1 MNITETIKEKAL
13 ELGFDDFGFTDLTT
27 SPDIKNNFLSFL
39 DKGHH
44 GDMAWLQN
52 NIERRVD
59 PNVLWKEARTAIV
72 LGQNYAP
79 DNNPIDNLKLKDRA
93 NISVYARGDDYH
105 KVIKKKLKSLAGW
118 MAREYKMEVKV
129 FVDTAPI
136 MEKPLAQSSGIGWQG
151 KHTNLVSKN
160 YGSWLFLGI
169 ILISMKLPANISE
182 SDHCGKCQACI
193 DVCPTKAF
201 PKPYQLDARKC
212 ISYLTIE
219 YNGHIPLKYRNAI
232 GNRVY
237 GCDDCLAVC
246 PWNKFAKT
254 ARENRLKSKEL
265 LNMPELSSF
274 LDFDDFQFRK
284 FFSGSPIKRIGRNK
298 FLRNVIIAIGNSGK
312 TADIGKLKERLTDES
327 SLVRA
332 MVVWALS
339 CLMGT
344 EDFNDLKKSYFVV
357 ETDKN
362 VIEEWQIAFN
372 KETLLVE

>member
-1 MNITETIKEKAL
+1 MNIAEEIGEKAL
-13 ELGFDDFGFTDLTT
+13 EIGFDDFGFTDLTT
-27 SPDIKNNFLSFL
+27 SSDIKNNFLSFL
-39 DKGHH
+39 EKGNH
-44 GDMAWLQN
+44 GDMLWLEN
-52 NIERRVD
+52 NVERRVD
-59 PNVLWKEARTAIV
+59 PLVMWGEAKTALVLA
-72 LGQNYAP
+72 QNYAP
-79 DNNPIDNLKLKDRA
+79 DNNPIDNLKLKNRA

-118 MAREYKMEVKV
+118 MAREYKTEVKV

-160 YGSWLFLGI
+160 YGSWLFLGV
-169 ILISMKLPANISE
+169 ILISIKLPVNVSE
-182 SDHCGKCQACI
+182 NDHCGTCQACI

-219 YNGHIPLKYRNAI
+219 HKGHIPLKYRSAI

-254 ARENRLKSKEL
+254 ARENRLRSREL
-265 LNMPELSSF
+265 LNMPELSGF
-274 LDFDDFQFRK
+274 LDFDDFQFRQ

-298 FLRNVIIAIGNSGK
+298 FLRNVIIAIGNSGQIRNI
-312 TADIGKLKERLTDES
+312 DKLKEKLTDES

-332 MVVWALS
+332 MAVWALS
-339 CLMGT
+339 CLMNF
-344 EDFNDLKKSYFVV
+344 EDFNNLKKSYFAV
-357 ETDKN
+357 EADKN
-362 VIEEWQIAFN
+362 VIEEWKIAFN
-372 KETLLVE
+372 KKDFIG

>member
-1 MNITETIKEKAL
+1 MNIAEEIGEKAL
-13 ELGFDDFGFTDLTT
+13 EIGFDDFGFTDLTT
-27 SPDIKNNFLSFL
+27 SSDIKNNFLSFL
-39 DKGHH
+39 EKVNH
-44 GDMAWLQN
+44 GDMLWLEN
-52 NIERRVD
+52 NVERRVD
-59 PNVLWKEARTAIV
+59 PLVMWGEAKTALVLA
-72 LGQNYAP
+72 QNYAP
-79 DNNPIDNLKLKDRA
+79 DNNPIDNLKLKNRA

-105 KVIKKKLKSLAGW
+105 KVIKKKLKNLAGW
-118 MAREYKMEVKV
+118 MAREYKTEVKV

-160 YGSWLFLGI
+160 YGSWLFLGV
-169 ILISMKLPANISE
+169 ILISIKLPVNVSE
-182 SDHCGKCQACI
+182 NDHCGTCQACI

-219 YNGHIPLKYRNAI
+219 HKGHIPLKYRSAI

-254 ARENRLKSKEL
+254 ARENRLRSREL
-265 LNMPELSSF
+265 LNMPELSGF
-274 LDFDDFQFRK
+274 LDFDDFQFRQ

-298 FLRNVIIAIGNSGK
+298 FLRNVIIAIGNSGQIRN
-312 TADIGKLKERLTDES
+312 IGKLKEKLTDES

-332 MVVWALS
+332 MAVWALS
-339 CLMGT
+339 CLMNF
-344 EDFNDLKKSYFVV
+344 EDFNNLKKSYFSV
-357 ETDKN
+357 EVDKN
-362 VIEEWQIAFN
+362 VIEEWKIAFN
-372 KETLLVE
+372 KKGFIG

>member
-1 MNITETIKEKAL
+1 MNIAEEIGEKAL
-13 ELGFDDFGFTDLTT
+13 EIGFDDFGFTDLTT
-27 SPDIKNNFLSFL
+27 SSDIKNNFLSFL
-39 DKGHH
+39 EKGNH
-44 GDMAWLQN
+44 GDMLWLEN
-52 NIERRVD
+52 NVERRVD
-59 PNVLWKEARTAIV
+59 PLVMWGEAKTALVLA
-72 LGQNYAP
+72 QNYAP
-79 DNNPIDNLKLKDRA
+79 DNNPIDNLKLKNRA

-118 MAREYKMEVKV
+118 MAREYKTEVKV

-160 YGSWLFLGI
+160 YGSWLFLGV
-169 ILISMKLPANISE
+169 ILISIKLPVNVSE
-182 SDHCGKCQACI
+182 NDHCGICQACI

-219 YNGHIPLKYRNAI
+219 HKGHIPLEYRSAI

-254 ARENRLKSKEL
+254 ARENRLRSREL
-265 LNMPELSSF
+265 LNMPELSGF
-274 LDFDDFQFRK
+274 LDFDDFQFRQ

-298 FLRNVIIAIGNSGK
+298 FLRNVIIAIGNSGQIRNI
-312 TADIGKLKERLTDES
+312 DKLKEKLTDES

-332 MVVWALS
+332 MAVWALS
-339 CLMGT
+339 CLMNF
-344 EDFNDLKKSYFVV
+344 EDFNNLKKSYFSV
-357 ETDKN
+357 EVDKN
-362 VIEEWQIAFN
+362 VIEEWKIAFN
-372 KETLLVE
+372 KKGFIG

>member
-1 MNITETIKEKAL
+1 MNIAEEIGEKAL
-13 ELGFDDFGFTDLTT
+13 EIGFDDFGFTDLTT
-27 SPDIKNNFLSFL
+27 SSDIKNNFLSFL
-39 DKGHH
+39 EKGNH
-44 GDMAWLQN
+44 GDMLWLEN
-52 NIERRVD
+52 NVERRVD
-59 PNVLWKEARTAIV
+59 PLVMWGEAKTALVLA
-72 LGQNYAP
+72 QNYAP
-79 DNNPIDNLKLKDRA
+79 DNNPIDNLKLKNRA

-118 MAREYKMEVKV
+118 MAREYKTEVKV

-160 YGSWLFLGI
+160 YGSWLFLGV
-169 ILISMKLPANISE
+169 ILISIKLPVNVSE
-182 SDHCGKCQACI
+182 NDHCGTCQACI

-219 YNGHIPLKYRNAI
+219 HKGHIPLKYRSAI

-254 ARENRLKSKEL
+254 ARENRLRSREL
-265 LNMPELSSF
+265 LNMPELSGF
-274 LDFDDFQFRK
+274 LDFDDFQFRQ

-298 FLRNVIIAIGNSGK
+298 FLRNVIIAIGNSGQIRN
-312 TADIGKLKERLTDES
+312 IGKLKEKLTDES

-332 MVVWALS
+332 MAVWALS
-339 CLMGT
+339 CLMNF
-344 EDFNDLKKSYFVV
+344 EDFNNLKKSYFSV
-357 ETDKN
+357 EVDKN
-362 VIEEWQIAFN
+362 VIEEWKIAFN
-372 KETLLVE
+372 KKGFIG

>member
-1 MNITETIKEKAL
+1 MNIAEEIGEKAL
-13 ELGFDDFGFTDLTT
+13 EIGFDDFGFTDLTT
-27 SPDIKNNFLSFL
+27 SSDIKNNFLSFL
-39 DKGHH
+39 EKGNH
-44 GDMAWLQN
+44 GDMLWLEN
-52 NIERRVD
+52 NVERRVD
-59 PNVLWKEARTAIV
+59 PLVMWGEAKTALVLA
-72 LGQNYAP
+72 QNYAP
-79 DNNPIDNLKLKDRA
+79 DNNPIDNLKLKNRA

-118 MAREYKMEVKV
+118 MAREYKTEVKV

-160 YGSWLFLGI
+160 YGSWLFLGV
-169 ILISMKLPANISE
+169 ILISIKLPVNVSE
-182 SDHCGKCQACI
+182 NDHCGTCQACI

-219 YNGHIPLKYRNAI
+219 HKGHIPLKYRSAI

-254 ARENRLKSKEL
+254 ARENRLRSREL
-265 LNMPELSSF
+265 LNMPELSGF
-274 LDFDDFQFRK
+274 LDFDDFQFRE

-298 FLRNVIIAIGNSGK
+298 FLRNVIIAIGNSGQIRNI
-312 TADIGKLKERLTDES
+312 DKLKEKLTDES

-332 MVVWALS
+332 MAVWALS
-339 CLMGT
+339 CLMNF
-344 EDFNDLKKSYFVV
+344 EDFNNLKKSYFAV
-357 ETDKN
+357 EADKN
-362 VIEEWQIAFN
+362 VIEEWKIAFN
-372 KETLLVE
+372 KKDFIG

>member
-1 MNITETIKEKAL
+1 MNIADEIGEKAL

-27 SPDIKNNFLSFL
+27 SLDIKNNFLSFL
-39 DKGHH
+39 EKGHH
-44 GDMAWLQN
+44 GDMLWLEN
-52 NIERRVD
+52 NVERRVD
-59 PNVLWKEARTAIV
+59 PLVMWGEAKTALVLA
-72 LGQNYAP
+72 QNYAP
-79 DNNPIDNLKLKDRA
+79 DNNPIDNLKLKNRA

-105 KVIKKKLKSLAGW
+105 KVIKKKLKNLAGW
-118 MAREYKMEVKV
+118 MAREYKTEVKV

-169 ILISMKLPANISE
+169 ILISIKLPVNVSE
-182 SDHCGKCQACI
+182 NDHCGTCQACI

-219 YNGHIPLKYRNAI
+219 HKGHIPLKYRSAI

-254 ARENRLKSKEL
+254 ARENRLRSREL
-265 LNMPELSSF
+265 LNMPELSGF
-274 LDFDDFQFRK
+274 LDFDDFQFRE

-298 FLRNVIIAIGNSGK
+298 FLRNVIIAIGNSGQIRN
-312 TADIGKLKERLTDES
+312 IGKLKEKLTDES

-332 MVVWALS
+332 MAVWALS
-339 CLMGT
+339 CLMNF
-344 EDFNDLKKSYFVV
+344 EDFNNLKKSYFAV
-357 ETDKN
+357 EVDKN
-362 VIEEWQIAFN
+362 VIEEWKVAFN
-372 KETLLVE
+372 KKVFIG

>member
-1 MNITETIKEKAL
+1 MNIAEEIGEKAL
-13 ELGFDDFGFTDLTT
+13 ELGFDDFGFTDLTA
-27 SPDIKNNFLSFL
+27 SADIKNNFLSFL
-39 DKGHH
+39 EKGHH
-44 GDMAWLQN
+44 GDMLWLEN
-52 NIERRVD
+52 NVERRVD
-59 PNVLWKEARTAIV
+59 PLVMWGEAKTALVLA
-72 LGQNYAP
+72 QNYAP
-79 DNNPIDNLKLKDRA
+79 DNNPIDNLKLKNRA

-118 MAREYKMEVKV
+118 MAREYKTEVKV

-160 YGSWLFLGI
+160 YGSWLFLGV
-169 ILISMKLPANISE
+169 ILISIKLPVNVSE
-182 SDHCGKCQACI
+182 NDHCGTCQACI

-219 YNGHIPLKYRNAI
+219 HKGHIPLKYRSAI

-254 ARENRLKSKEL
+254 ARENRLRSREL
-265 LNMPELSSF
+265 LDMPELSGF
-274 LDFDDFQFRK
+274 LDFDDFQFRQ

-298 FLRNVIIAIGNSGK
+298 FLRNVIIAIGNSGQIRN
-312 TADIGKLKERLTDES
+312 IGKLKEKLTDES

-332 MVVWALS
+332 MAVWALS
-339 CLMGT
+339 CLMNF
-344 EDFNDLKKSYFVV
+344 EDFNNLKKSYFAV
-357 ETDKN
+357 EADKN
-362 VIEEWQIAFN
+362 VIEEWKIAFN
-372 KETLLVE
+372 KKDFIG

>member
-1 MNITETIKEKAL
+1 MNIAEEIGEKAL
-13 ELGFDDFGFTDLTT
+13 EIGFDDFGFTDLTT
-27 SPDIKNNFLSFL
+27 SSDIKNNFLSFL
-39 DKGHH
+39 EKGNH
-44 GDMAWLQN
+44 GDMLWLEN
-52 NIERRVD
+52 NVERRVD
-59 PNVLWKEARTAIV
+59 PLVMWGEAKTALVLA
-72 LGQNYAP
+72 QNYAP
-79 DNNPIDNLKLKDRA
+79 DNNPIDNLKLKNRA

-118 MAREYKMEVKV
+118 MAREYKTEVKV

-160 YGSWLFLGI
+160 YGSWLFLGV
-169 ILISMKLPANISE
+169 ILISIKLPVNVSE
-182 SDHCGKCQACI
+182 NDHCGTCQACI

-219 YNGHIPLKYRNAI
+219 HKGHIPLKYRSAI

-254 ARENRLKSKEL
+254 ARENRLRSREL

-274 LDFDDFQFRK
+274 LDFDDFQFRQ

-298 FLRNVIIAIGNSGK
+298 FLRNVIIAIGNSGQIRN
-312 TADIGKLKERLTDES
+312 IGKLKEKLTDES

-332 MVVWALS
+332 MAVWALS
-339 CLMGT
+339 CLMNF
-344 EDFNDLKKSYFVV
+344 EDFNNLKKSYFSV
-357 ETDKN
+357 EVDKN
-362 VIEEWQIAFN
+362 VIEEWKIAFN
-372 KETLLVE
+372 KKGFIG

>member
-1 MNITETIKEKAL
+1 MNIAEEIGEKAL
-13 ELGFDDFGFTDLTT
+13 ELGFDDFGFTDLTA
-27 SPDIKNNFLSFL
+27 SADIKNNFLSFL
-39 DKGHH
+39 EKGHH
-44 GDMAWLQN
+44 GDMLWLEN
-52 NIERRVD
+52 NVERRVD
-59 PNVLWKEARTAIV
+59 PLVMWGEAKTALVLA
-72 LGQNYAP
+72 QNYAP
-79 DNNPIDNLKLKDRA
+79 DNNPIDNLKLKNRA

-105 KVIKKKLKSLAGW
+105 KVIKKKLKNLAGW
-118 MAREYKMEVKV
+118 MAREYKTEVKV

-160 YGSWLFLGI
+160 YGSWLFLGV
-169 ILISMKLPANISE
+169 ILISIKLPVNVSE
-182 SDHCGKCQACI
+182 NDHCGICQACI

-219 YNGHIPLKYRNAI
+219 HKGHIPLEYRSAI

-254 ARENRLKSKEL
+254 ARENRLKSREL
-265 LNMPELSSF
+265 LNMPELSGF
-274 LDFDDFQFRK
+274 LDFDDFQFRE

-298 FLRNVIIAIGNSGK
+298 FLRNVIIAIGNSGQIRNI
-312 TADIGKLKERLTDES
+312 DKLKEKLTDES

-332 MVVWALS
+332 MAVWALS
-339 CLMGT
+339 CLMNF
-344 EDFNDLKKSYFVV
+344 EDFNNLKKSYFAV
-357 ETDKN
+357 EADKN
-362 VIEEWQIAFN
+362 VIEEWKIAFN
-372 KETLLVE
+372 KKDFIG

>member
-1 MNITETIKEKAL
+1 MNIAEEIGEKAL
-13 ELGFDDFGFTDLTT
+13 ELGFDDFGFTDLTA
-27 SPDIKNNFLSFL
+27 SADIKNNFLSFL
-39 DKGHH
+39 EKGHH
-44 GDMAWLQN
+44 GDMLWLEN
-52 NIERRVD
+52 NVERRVD
-59 PNVLWKEARTAIV
+59 PLVMWGEAKTALVLA
-72 LGQNYAP
+72 QNYAP
-79 DNNPIDNLKLKDRA
+79 DNNPIDNLKLKNRA

-105 KVIKKKLKSLAGW
+105 KVIKKKLKNLAGW
-118 MAREYKMEVKV
+118 MAREYKTEVKV

-169 ILISMKLPANISE
+169 ILISIKLPVNVSE
-182 SDHCGKCQACI
+182 NDHCGICQACI

-219 YNGHIPLKYRNAI
+219 HKGHIPLEYRSAI

-254 ARENRLKSKEL
+254 ARENRLKSREL
-265 LNMPELSSF
+265 LNMPELSGF
-274 LDFDDFQFRK
+274 LDFDDFQFRE

-298 FLRNVIIAIGNSGK
+298 FLRNVIIAIGNSGQIRNI
-312 TADIGKLKERLTDES
+312 DKLKEKLTDES

-332 MVVWALS
+332 MAVWALS
-339 CLMGT
+339 CLMNF
-344 EDFNDLKKSYFVV
+344 EDFNNLKKSYFAV
-357 ETDKN
+357 EADKN
-362 VIEEWQIAFN
+362 VIEEWKIAFN
-372 KETLLVE
+372 KKDFIG

>member
-1 MNITETIKEKAL
+1 MNIAEEIGEKAL
-13 ELGFDDFGFTDLTT
+13 ELGFDDFGFTDLTA
-27 SPDIKNNFLSFL
+27 SADIKNNFLSFL
-39 DKGHH
+39 EKGHH
-44 GDMAWLQN
+44 GDMLWLEN
-52 NIERRVD
+52 NVERRVD
-59 PNVLWKEARTAIV
+59 PLVMWGEAKTALVLA
-72 LGQNYAP
+72 QNYAP
-79 DNNPIDNLKLKDRA
+79 DNNPIDNLKLKNRA

-118 MAREYKMEVKV
+118 MAREYKTEVKV

-169 ILISMKLPANISE
+169 ILISIKLPVNVSE
-182 SDHCGKCQACI
+182 NDHCGICQACI

-219 YNGHIPLKYRNAI
+219 HKGHIPLEYRSAI

-254 ARENRLKSKEL
+254 ARENRLKSREL
-265 LNMPELSSF
+265 LNMPELSGF
-274 LDFDDFQFRK
+274 LDFDDFQFRE

-298 FLRNVIIAIGNSGK
+298 FLRNVIIAIGNSGQIRNI
-312 TADIGKLKERLTDES
+312 DKLKEKLTDES

-332 MVVWALS
+332 MAVWALS
-339 CLMGT
+339 CLMNF
-344 EDFNDLKKSYFVV
+344 EDFNNLKKSYFAV
-357 ETDKN
+357 EADKN
-362 VIEEWQIAFN
+362 VIEEWKIAFN
-372 KETLLVE
+372 KKDFIG

>member
-1 MNITETIKEKAL
+1 MNIAEEIGEKAL
-13 ELGFDDFGFTDLTT
+13 EIGFDDFGFTDLTT
-27 SPDIKNNFLSFL
+27 SSDIKNNFLSFL
-39 DKGHH
+39 EKGNH
-44 GDMAWLQN
+44 GDMLWLEN
-52 NIERRVD
+52 NVERRVD
-59 PNVLWKEARTAIV
+59 PLVMWGEAKTALVLA
-72 LGQNYAP
+72 QNYAP
-79 DNNPIDNLKLKDRA
+79 DNNPIDNLKLKNRA

-118 MAREYKMEVKV
+118 MAREYKTEVKV

-160 YGSWLFLGI
+160 YGSWLFLGV
-169 ILISMKLPANISE
+169 ILISIKLPVNVSE
-182 SDHCGKCQACI
+182 NDHCGTCQACI

-219 YNGHIPLKYRNAI
+219 HKGHIPLKYRSAI

-254 ARENRLKSKEL
+254 ARENRLRSREL
-265 LNMPELSSF
+265 LNMPELSGF
-274 LDFDDFQFRK
+274 LDFDDFQFRQ

-298 FLRNVIIAIGNSGK
+298 FLRNVIIAIGNSGQIRN
-312 TADIGKLKERLTDES
+312 IGKLKEKLTDES

-332 MVVWALS
+332 MAVWALS
-339 CLMGT
+339 CLMNF
-344 EDFNDLKKSYFVV
+344 EDFNNLKKSYFSV
-357 ETDKN
+357 EVDKN
-362 VIEEWQIAFN
+362 VIEEWKIAFN
-372 KETLLVE
+372 KKDFIG

>member
-1 MNITETIKEKAL
+1 MNIAEEIGEKAL
-13 ELGFDDFGFTDLTT
+13 EIGFDDFGFTDLTT
-27 SPDIKNNFLSFL
+27 SSDIKNNFLSFL
-39 DKGHH
+39 EKGNH
-44 GDMAWLQN
+44 GDMLWLEN
-52 NIERRVD
+52 NVERRVD
-59 PNVLWKEARTAIV
+59 PLVMWGEAKTALVLA
-72 LGQNYAP
+72 QNYAP
-79 DNNPIDNLKLKDRA
+79 DNNPIDNLKLKNRA

-118 MAREYKMEVKV
+118 MAREYKTEVKV

-160 YGSWLFLGI
+160 YGSWLFLGV
-169 ILISMKLPANISE
+169 ILISIKLPVNVSE
-182 SDHCGKCQACI
+182 NDHCGTCQACI

-219 YNGHIPLKYRNAI
+219 HKGHIPLKYRSAI

-254 ARENRLKSKEL
+254 ARENRLRSREL
-265 LNMPELSSF
+265 LNMPELSGF
-274 LDFDDFQFRK
+274 LDFDDFQFRE

-298 FLRNVIIAIGNSGK
+298 FLRNVIIAIGNSGQIRN
-312 TADIGKLKERLTDES
+312 IGKLKEKLTDES

-332 MVVWALS
+332 MAVWALS
-339 CLMGT
+339 CLMNF
-344 EDFNDLKKSYFVV
+344 EDFNNLKKSYFSV
-357 ETDKN
+357 EVDKN
-362 VIEEWQIAFN
+362 VIEEWKIAFN
-372 KETLLVE
+372 KKGFIG

>member
-1 MNITETIKEKAL
+1 MNIAEEIGEKAL
-13 ELGFDDFGFTDLTT
+13 ELGFDDFGFTDLTA
-27 SPDIKNNFLSFL
+27 SAGIKNNFLSFL
-39 DKGHH
+39 EKGHH
-44 GDMAWLQN
+44 GDMLWLEN
-52 NIERRVD
+52 NVERRVD
-59 PNVLWKEARTAIV
+59 PLVMWGEAKTALVLA
-72 LGQNYAP
+72 QNYAP
-79 DNNPIDNLKLKDRA
+79 DNNPIDNLKLKNRA

-105 KVIKKKLKSLAGW
+105 KVIKKKLKNLAGW
-118 MAREYKMEVKV
+118 MAREYKTEVKV

-160 YGSWLFLGI
+160 YGSWLFLGV
-169 ILISMKLPANISE
+169 ILISIKLPVNVSE
-182 SDHCGKCQACI
+182 NDHCGICQACI

-219 YNGHIPLKYRNAI
+219 HKGHIPLEYRSAI

-254 ARENRLKSKEL
+254 ARENRLKSREL
-265 LNMPELSSF
+265 LNMPELSGF
-274 LDFDDFQFRK
+274 LDFDDFQFRE

-298 FLRNVIIAIGNSGK
+298 FLRNVIIAIGNSGQIRNI
-312 TADIGKLKERLTDES
+312 DKLKEKLTDES

-332 MVVWALS
+332 MAVWALS
-339 CLMGT
+339 CLMNF
-344 EDFNDLKKSYFVV
+344 EDFNNLKKSYFAV
-357 ETDKN
+357 EADKN
-362 VIEEWQIAFN
+362 VIEEWKIAFN
-372 KETLLVE
+372 KKDFIG